1 MKPLTSLVPPSLALS
16 SLALCC
22 ALLGGCTLDPAYKR
36 PAPSVPSSFP
46 QGPSYAPPAGEAVV
60 PTSWRAVF
68 TDADL
73 QAVIDQ
79 ALANN
84 RDLRVAVAS
93 IASAQAQTAVQR
105 SALFPAVNGSA
116 GETYQQAPNTFVP
129 GGGTFQERLYS
140 ASIGF
145 SSWELDLFGRTRS
158 LTRAAYDQFL
168 ASEDN
173 RRAVQMSLIAQVATD
188 WFTYAADADLLR
200 VAQET
205 LKAQQASLDLT
216 RARFN
221 GGVASE
227 LDVRQAETTVEQARS
242 DVANFTTTLA
252 QARNALDLVVGVPVA
267 EARLPGALPAAGVAE
282 VKAGLNSQVLLT
294 RPDVLQAEHELQS
307 ANANIGAAR
316 AAFFPQ
322 IGLTG
327 QVGQES
333 TALQSL
339 FDTASR
345 TWLFSPSVTVPIFA
359 GGRNVGNLKAA
370 EAQRDTAVAQYEKA
384 VQSAFRDVA
393 DALAR
398 QGTIGEQLAAQQALV
413 NSASQA
419 LTLTNARYERG
430 TDPYLN
436 VLVAQRTLYTAQQSL
451 ITTNLTRLTN
461 AVSLYRALGG
471 GQT

>member
-1 MKPLTSLVPPSLALS
+1 MRRLIALA
-16 SLALCC
+16 AGC
-22 ALLGGCTLDPAYKR
+22 ALLGACTLDPAYRR
-36 PAPSVPSSFP
+36 PAAPVPASFP
-46 QGPSYAPPAGEAVV
+46 QGPSYAAPPAEPSV
-60 PTSWRAVF
+60 PASWRAVF

-84 RDLRVAVAS
+84 RDLRAAVAN
-93 IASAQAQTAVQR
+93 IASAQAQTDVQR
-105 SALFPAVNGSA
+105 SALFPNVNASA
-116 GETYQQAPNTFVP
+116 GETQQRAPNTFTP
-129 GGGTFQERLYS
+129 GGGAITTRAYS
-140 ASIGF
+140 ASVGF

-173 RRAVQMSLIAQVATD
+173 RRAVQVSLVAQVATQ

-200 VAQET
+200 VAQDT
-205 LKAQQASLDLT
+205 LKTQQASLDLT

-227 LDVRQAETTVEQARS
+227 LDLRQAETTVEQARS

-252 QARNALDLVVGVPVA
+252 QARNALDLLVGAPVA
-267 EARLPGALPAAGVAE
+267 EARLPKALPAGAVAE
-282 VKAGLNSQVLLT
+282 VQAGLSSQVLLT
-294 RPDVLQAEHELQS
+294 RPDVLQAEHQLQS
-307 ANANIGAAR
+307 ANADIGAAR

-327 QVGQES
+327 QVGQQS
-333 TALQSL
+333 TALERL
-339 FDTASR
+339 FDAASR
-345 TWLFSPSVTVPIFA
+345 TWLFAPSVSVPIFA
-359 GGRNVGNLKAA
+359 GGRNVAGLKSA
-370 EAQRDTAVAQYEKA
+370 EAQRDAAVAAYEKA
-384 VQSAFRDVA
+384 IQSAFRDVA

-413 NSASQA
+413 NSSSQA
-419 LTLTNARYERG
+419 LSLTNARYERG
-430 TDPYLN
+430 ADPYLN
-436 VLVAQRTLYTAQQSL
+436 VLVAQRSLYSAQQGL
-451 ITTNLTRLTN
+451 ISTSLTRLTN

-471 GQT
+471 GQG